1 MRSEFYLDE
10 RQQKKRRRILKLK
23 IYGALSVF
31 FILTIGV
38 GYLIVYSSVFRI
50 TRIEAEGTQINADEI
65 INNLKVFFAEQSK
78 ISKFLG
84 SENIL
89 IWKREKISE
98 FLKNYHQIGELII
111 EKDYFKRLIK
121 ISVKEK
127 EKFGIWCP
135 SPLADNASS
144 NEANLFASQSVKGEG
159 CWWFDKEGIIFAKAP
174 SMEGNLI
181 NKIDD
186 FSVRPLKIGD
196 KILEE
201 KFLSNLLKILEI
213 LEKSDLKIKSLKLE
227 DIALQ
232 EIIAD
237 SPAMPKIYFSL
248 RIDPIFVPAALESIK
263 KIGLEKMEYIDL
275 RIENRAYYKLK

>member
-1 MRSEFYLDE
+1 M
-10 RQQKKRRRILKLK
+10 K

-31 FILTIGV
+31 FILTIGI

-50 TRIEAEGTQINADEI
+50 TRIEADGTQINADEI

-78 ISKFLG
+78 IFKFLG

-98 FLKNYHQIGELII
+98 FLKNYPQIGELTI

-127 EKFGIWCP
+127 EKFGIWCFRP
-135 SPLADNASS
+135 FMNINTGDC
-144 NEANLFASQSVKGEG
+144 F
-159 CWWFDKEGIIFAKAP
+159 WFDKSGALFAKAP

-201 KFLSNLLKILEI
+201 KNLSNLLKILEI
-213 LEKSDLKIKSLKLE
+213 IEKSDLKIKSLKLE

-275 RIENRAYYKLK
+275 RIENRAYYKMK